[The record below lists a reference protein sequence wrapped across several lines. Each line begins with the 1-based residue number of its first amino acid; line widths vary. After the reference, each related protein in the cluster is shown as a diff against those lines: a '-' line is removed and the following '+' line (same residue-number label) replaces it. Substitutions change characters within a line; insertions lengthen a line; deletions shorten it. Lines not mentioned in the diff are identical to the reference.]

1 MGQSYQASMNENF
14 VAGIIPPDNR
24 ATPAYWFL
32 FHRYDL
38 LVFLDS
44 TSGAA
49 RLPRVASPASLVLTG
64 YSLAREQYFG
74 YVQAGERIHCYTAEL
89 LAKRGDPPPLPEGMA
104 WLNLR
109 RLFGRLPEADLWL
122 AGRAVQLVDWDRTHQ
137 FCGRCGTRTES
148 SPRERV
154 KRCPNCDHTSYP
166 RLSPAVIVRVERQ
179 GKNGREIL
187 LARNRRTA
195 LPMYSVL
202 AGFVEPGE
210 TLETCVRREIGE
222 EVGLTVKNIRYF
234 GSQPWPFPNS
244 LMIAFTAEY
253 ESGELRLEEAE
264 LVDAGWYRPDALPP
278 IPPPLSIAH
287 RLIADFVAQYG

>member
-1 MGQSYQASMNENF
+1 MNENF
-14 VAGIIPPDNR
+14 VAGIAPPDNR

-32 FHRYDL
+32 FYKYEL
-38 LVFLDS
+38 LVFLAEA
-44 TSGAA
+44 SGEA
-49 RLPRVASPASLVLTG
+49 RLPRVASPASLNLAG
-64 YSLAREQYFG
+64 FSLVREQYFG
-74 YVQAGERIHCYTAEL
+74 YVEGRERIHCYAAEL
-89 LAKRGDPPPLPEGMA
+89 IARGDELPALPPGMA
-104 WLNLR
+104 LLNLR

-137 FCGRCGTRTES
+137 FCGQCGRKTES
-148 SPRERV
+148 SSRERV
-154 KRCPNCDHTSYP
+154 KRCSNCGHTSYP

-187 LARNRRTA
+187 LARNRRSTV
-195 LPMYSVL
+195 PMYSVL

-210 TLETCVRREIGE
+210 TLETCARREIYE

-253 ESGELRLEEAE
+253 ESGEIVLEEAE
-264 LVDAGWYRPDALPP
+264 LLDAQWFQPDDLPP
-278 IPPPLSIAH
+278 IPPPLSIAY
-287 RLIADFVAQYG
+287 RLIADFIQEE